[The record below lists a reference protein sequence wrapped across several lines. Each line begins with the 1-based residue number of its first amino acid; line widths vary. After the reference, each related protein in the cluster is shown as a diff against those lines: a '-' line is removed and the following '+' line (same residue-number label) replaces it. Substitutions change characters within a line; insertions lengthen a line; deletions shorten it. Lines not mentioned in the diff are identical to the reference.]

1 MARPAFPLGVLAPWI
16 CALSAIFLLAM
27 AFGSTPAR
35 AGEADFQKRFSASWS
50 GGGQVLR
57 DADRDPKP
65 AKVACSL
72 DGSSG
77 GDAIEVSGTCRAYL
91 LFARPFAARVR
102 FDPSSGRYTGIYS
115 GAPSGPAQLS
125 GMRRGDTLDLTI
137 TWAKPVNG
145 DRTAWL
151 TIRNDGRRLAVRLT
165 DQAKGRMVT
174 TTDLVFAQK

>member
-1 MARPAFPLGVLAPWI
+1 MARPALPLG
-16 CALSAIFLLAM
+16 AILLLAL
-27 AFGSTPAR
+27 ALGTAPAK
-35 AGEADFQKRFSASWS
+35 ASEADYQKRFSASWS

-65 AKVACSL
+65 AKVNCRM

-77 GDAIEVSGTCRAYL
+77 DDAIVVSGTCRAYL
-91 LFARPFAARVR
+91 LFARPFEARVR
-102 FDPSSGRYTGIYS
+102 FNPASGRYTGIYS
-115 GAPSGPAQLS
+115 GARSGPAQLS

-145 DRTAWL
+145 DRTARL
-151 TIRNDGRRLAVRLT
+151 SIRNDGRRLAVRLT
-165 DQAKGRMVT
+165 DEARGRMVT